1 MVCEKCGAQIE
12 DGILNVYCKKCGH
25 KLVQRDMEEKTEED
39 MEAGENV
46 FRKKRYIAVLAGG
59 MTLLI
64 AVIAILVLS
73 QGPEAFRSLSGT
85 AASGNRIIEYK
96 ESTKEVTVTD
106 QAVVRLEGTYPELT
120 SINSNGGVI
129 LSGGFPQLQIL
140 TCSKVLES
148 EKTDFSR
155 ESFPA
160 LTEVHLEIEN
170 AEVDE
175 DFLAAMAG
183 FQAMYERGELNTFT
197 YEVSHT
203 IEDLYGE
210 WSDENGLL
218 SLTIM
223 EDGKIRVGA
232 GEGILGAELFTY
244 TEVDNNTLN
253 MKVNA
258 AGLVDL
264 VSMQLDY
271 ELLGDDLTVYLLGTT
286 YLMKRR

>member
-1 MVCEKCGAQIE
+1 MICEKCGAQVE

-25 KLVQRDMEEKTEED
+25 KLLQKDMDEQ
-39 MEAGENV
+39 AGEQAEEGKNI
-46 FRKKRYIAVLAGG
+46 FQRKWCIVALTSG
-59 MTLLI
+59 MVLLI
-64 AVIAILVLS
+64 AVIAVLVLS
-73 QGPEAFRSLSGT
+73 QGPEAFRSLGGNAAAGT
-85 AASGNRIIEYK
+85 RIIDFK
-96 ESTKEVTVTD
+96 ENTKEVTVTD
-106 QAVVRLEGTYPELT
+106 QAIVRLDGTYPELT
-120 SINSNGGVI
+120 SIDSNGGVI
-129 LSGGFPQLQIL
+129 LSGEFPQLQAM

-148 EKTDFSR
+148 EKTNFSR

-160 LTEVHLEIEN
+160 LAEVHLEIEN
-170 AEVDE
+170 AGVDE
-175 DFLAAMAG
+175 DFRATVAG
-183 FQAMYERGELNTFT
+183 FQAMHDKGELNNFT

-223 EDGKIRVGA
+223 EDGNIRVGA

-258 AGLVDL
+258 AGLIDL

-286 YLMKRR
+286 YLMRRR

>member
-1 MVCEKCGAQIE
+1 MICEKCGAQIE
-12 DGILNVYCKKCGH
+12 DETLEVYCRKCGH
-25 KLVQRDMEEKTEED
+25 KLLRRDMKEQLGEQL
-39 MEAGENV
+39 EAGENV
-46 FRKKRYIAVLAGG
+46 LRRKWFIAALAGG
-59 MTLLI
+59 MALLI

-73 QGPEAFRSLSGT
+73 QGLEAFRSLGGT
-85 AASGNRIIEYK
+85 AATGNRIIECK
-96 ESTKEVTVTD
+96 ESAKEVTVTD
-106 QAVVRLEGTYPELT
+106 RAIVRLEGTYPELT
-120 SINSNGGVI
+120 SIKSNGGVI
-129 LSGGFPQLQIL
+129 LSGEFPQLQVM
-140 TCSKVLES
+140 TCSKVLAS
-148 EKTDFSR
+148 EKVDFSR
-155 ESFPA
+155 ESFPVLA
-160 LTEVHLEIEN
+160 EVHLEIEN

-175 DFLAAMAG
+175 DFRASMAG
-183 FQAMYERGELNTFT
+183 FQVMYGRGELNTFT

-258 AGLVDL
+258 TGLVDL

-271 ELLGDDLTVYLLGTT
+271 ELLGDDLTVYLLGST